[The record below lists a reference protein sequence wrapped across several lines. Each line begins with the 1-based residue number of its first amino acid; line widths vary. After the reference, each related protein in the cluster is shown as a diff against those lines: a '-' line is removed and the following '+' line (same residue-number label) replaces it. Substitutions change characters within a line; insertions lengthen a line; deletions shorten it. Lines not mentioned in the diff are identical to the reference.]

1 MVIRDIERTDIPF
14 ICETLGCVPVAH
26 PDNLTAE
33 KLSTKAI
40 SAQNTILPDGSK
52 VFHIDVDQPATST
65 ILIRG
70 SSQLVMDEAERSIHD
85 ALCVLR
91 CLVKNKGIV
100 SGGGAIEVE
109 IAKHVESFAQVQK
122 GILGKVVEKFAEALE
137 VIPFILA
144 SNCGLNPIKIVTEM
158 RSKHQAGFKFCGLK
172 ARTGHI
178 VDNTLEHK
186 IMQPSL
192 VNISALTLATE
203 VTRMILKIDDI
214 IESR

>member
-1 MVIRDIERTDIPF
+1 MV
-14 ICETLGCVPVAH
+14 L
-26 PDNLTAE
+26 
-33 KLSTKAI
+33 
-40 SAQNTILPDGSK
+40 
-52 VFHIDVDQPATST
+52 
-65 ILIRG
+65 
-70 SSQLVMDEAERSIHD
+70 DEAERSIHD

-100 SGGGAIEVE
+100 AGGGAIEIE
-109 IAKHVESFAQVQK
+109 IAKHLESFAQVQK
-122 GILGKVVEKFAEALE
+122 GILGKVVEKYAEALE

-158 RSKHQAGFKFCGLK
+158 RSKHQAGFKSCGLK